1 MNFNN
6 IEDPNLQ
13 AFNRSVMFYNVMQDM
28 SKDAATKYA
37 SQFSKED
44 RAKMVEIIGRVKKEG
59 LDVVKAEVVRNLTL
73 PPEELAHG

>member
-1 MNFNN
+1 MTFND

-13 AFNRSVMFYNVMQDM
+13 AFNRSVMFYNIYQDM

-37 SQFSKED
+37 SQFSLEG

-59 LDVVKAEVVRNLTL
+59 LDVVKAEIIRNLTL
-73 PPEELAHG
+73 PPEEIVNG